1 VDLEAE
7 EQEFKVE
14 PDLEIIEVEPED
26 LSCSE
31 VDIIQEVG
39 PVYFAPEEPQNLEEE
54 SHAFEVDPLL
64 LGVEGLEVVHV
75 KTEPGGFDLSCS
87 SPPATQLRVLSEA
100 PAKPRKRG
108 LESTSSTRL
117 FQAGCKK
124 LNMTETYVDDNLF
137 CQNKAPSVN
146 QSQPRVRQKNFSR
159 QSADQPR
166 PLVVQDPGPSCSF
179 QLYEPTCSYQTAGMQ
194 SRPSAGLYEP
204 SWSYQTAGMQ
214 SRPRAKPEVPPSC
227 SYQTAGM
234 QSRPLA
240 KPEVPSSCSY
250 QTVGMQSRPRA
261 KPEVPSSCSYQTAGM
276 QSRPCA
282 EPEVPP
288 SSFQTAGLLS
298 RPLAEPEVPP
308 SAPPDSKANI
318 FSSSLPRVS
327 LENISYSKSYG
338 KDVLK
343 LWRALVHYDRH
354 TLRTC
359 EYLKPEGG
367 GKSRYCLIC
376 GAKSDWTLDMLNH
389 IKENHLK

>member
-1 VDLEAE
+1 MVLNLLIC
-7 EQEFKVE
+7 QY
-14 PDLEIIEVEPED
+14 L
-26 LSCSE
+26 LSPC
-31 VDIIQEVG
+31 
-39 PVYFAPEEPQNLEEE
+39 F
-54 SHAFEVDPLL
+54 
-64 LGVEGLEVVHV
+64 
-75 KTEPGGFDLSCS
+75 
-87 SPPATQLRVLSEA
+87 
-100 PAKPRKRG
+100 
-108 LESTSSTRL
+108 
-117 FQAGCKK
+117 
-124 LNMTETYVDDNLF
+124 
-137 CQNKAPSVN
+137 QNKAPSVN

-227 SYQTAGM
+227 SYKTAGM

-250 QTVGMQSRPRA
+250 QTVGMQSWPRA
-261 KPEVPSSCSYQTAGM
+261 KLEVPSCSYQTAGM

-318 FSSSLPRVS
+318 FSSSLPRVREDAHKKFFLAVEPLRSPPS
-327 LENISYSKSYG
+327 LVIFFTIFLSLGNE
-338 KDVLK
+338 
-343 LWRALVHYDRH
+343 
-354 TLRTC
+354 
-359 EYLKPEGG
+359 
-367 GKSRYCLIC
+367 
-376 GAKSDWTLDMLNH
+376 
-389 IKENHLK
+389 